1 MYVYNKLK
9 GKFMKTRSDITKKM
23 LVEAL
28 ETLLRDKPLNKI
40 SIQELVDQC
49 GLNRQTFYYHFED
62 IFNLVEYS
70 FEKGFML
77 SLYTYKGQALWQ
89 EGLKE
94 LLIELESNR
103 IVYKHVLCDMS
114 RDQLFNLFYKY
125 ISNLVVNAIDDIAK
139 GQSIDLKYKENI
151 TLYFSISFGSIIEQ
165 WIFGRINQ
173 SVDELVDFLDTLIQD
188 QIAGAVERLRK
199 NSTNDR

>member
-1 MYVYNKLK
+1 
-9 GKFMKTRSDITKKM
+9 MKTRSDYTKKM

-28 ETLLRDKPLNKI
+28 EALLREKPLNKI
-40 SIQELVDQC
+40 SIKELVNQC
-49 GLNRQTFYYHFED
+49 GLNRQTFYYHFDD

-77 SLYTYKGQALWQ
+77 SLYTYKGEALWQ

-94 LLIELESNR
+94 LLSELEENR

-114 RDQLFNLFYKY
+114 RDQLFHLFYKY
-125 ISNLVVNAIDDIAK
+125 IANLVTNAIDEIAQIQK
-139 GQSIDLKYKENI
+139 VDLQYKKNI

-165 WIFGRINQ
+165 WIFGRIDQ
-173 SVDELVDFLDTLIQD
+173 SVDELVNFLDTLIQD
-188 QIAGAVERLRK
+188 QIAGAVQRLAK
-199 NSTNDR
+199 